1 MTATYNTTSPT
12 DRDRL
17 RLKIGDTNTSHP
29 IFEDEELDMILDEDA
44 EVLLA
49 AASACRAIAASSAKQ
64 AVFLSM
70 PGISISKIS
79 VPDKFLEL
87 ARVFE
92 TQAETGAT
100 ADTANWYT
108 NDAAFYDAIT
118 GRASVDLDTPST
130 E

>member
-1 MTATYNTTSPT
+1 MTATYNTSSPT
-12 DRDRL
+12 SRDKL

-29 IFEDEELDMILDEDA
+29 IFEDEELDMFLDEDG

>member
-1 MTATYNTTSPT
+1 MVATYTTTNPST
-12 DRDRL
+12 RDKL

-29 IFEDEELDMILDEDA
+29 IFEDAELDMILEEDS

-49 AASACRAIAASSAKQ
+49 AASACRIIAASASRQ
-64 AVFLSM
+64 AVVLSM

-79 VPDKFLEL
+79 IPDKFLEM
-87 ARVFE
+87 ARQFE
-92 TQAETGAT
+92 SQAYDRAD